1 MKTNFF
7 KKAALVLLVSV
18 SAAAQ
23 AQEVKFHNGPWAQA
37 ITMASQDQR
46 LIMVDAYTDWCGW
59 CKVMDKKTFT
69 DPRVTEM
76 LNSRFVPVKKE
87 MEKEVDGQKLAMKY
101 HISSFPTFMFFT
113 HEGKLIYVAHGYQPA
128 DEFLKTLEQVLNIAA
143 EPPADNMRVHEA
155 YNVSGLEP
163 GFPDFYKASFQ
174 VADKRPKVDEK
185 KVSLFLDGQ
194 KDKTSEVCWGVLWRF
209 SSLSVCQE
217 VVLKEYTKLK
227 SMYGREAVEEVTA
240 GIISRR
246 ASAATKAKDKEAYQA
261 ALGMIEKYM
270 TEKTEQEQLRL
281 SIEMNYFKNQNDWAG
296 YAGVV
301 QPVYDKSG
309 ADAAGMLNEA
319 AWTIYEKC
327 DDQVV
332 LKQAAG
338 WMKVVIDTHAEYMYL
353 DTYAALLYKTKDYT
367 AARNYAELAITD
379 GEKNGED
386 VSATKSLLEMIK
398 VKLK

>member
-7 KKAALVLLVSV
+7 KKAALLLLVSV

-23 AQEVKFHNGPWAQA
+23 AQEVKFHTGKWADA
-37 ITMASQDQR
+37 ITMAAPEQR

-69 DPRVTEM
+69 DPRVADM
-76 LNSRFVPVKKE
+76 LNSRFIAVKKE
-87 MEKEVDGQKLAMKY
+87 MEKEADGQKLAMKY
-101 HISSFPTFMFFT
+101 HVNSFPTILFFT
-113 HEGKLIYVAHGYQPA
+113 HEGKLIYVSHGYEPA
-128 DEFLKTLEQVLNIAA
+128 DDFLKTLDKVANLAS
-143 EPPADNMRVHEA
+143 EPPADDMRVHEM
-155 YNVSGLEP
+155 YNVGKLEP

-185 KVSLFLDGQ
+185 KVSLFLDEQ

-217 VVLKEYTKLK
+217 VVLKEYANLK
-227 SMYGREAVEEVTA
+227 SLYGREAVEEVTA
-240 GIISRR
+240 SIISRR
-246 ASAATKAKDKEAYQA
+246 ANAAIKEKNKENYQL
-261 ALGMIEKYM
+261 ALNLMDKYM
-270 TEKTEQEQLRL
+270 SDDAEKENLRTSL
-281 SIEMNYFKNQNDWAG
+281 QMSYFKSLKDWAG
-296 YAGVV
+296 YAGVM
-301 QPVYDKSG
+301 QPIYEKSG
-309 ADAAGMLNEA
+309 ADASGWLNQA
-319 AWTIYEKC
+319 AWTIYEEC

-338 WMKVVIDTHAEYMYL
+338 WMRVVTDAHPEYMYL

-367 AARNYAELAITD
+367 AARSYAELAITD

-386 VSATKSLLEMIK
+386 VSSTKSLLEMIK

>member
-7 KKAALVLLVSV
+7 RKAALVLLVSV

-23 AQEVKFHNGPWAQA
+23 AQEVKFHNGKWADA
-37 ITMASQDQR
+37 ITMAAPEQR

-69 DPRVTEM
+69 DPRVAGL
-76 LNSRFVPVKKE
+76 LNSRFIAVKKE
-87 MEKEVDGQKLAMKY
+87 MEKEADGQKLAMKY
-101 HISSFPTFMFFT
+101 HVNSFPTILFFN
-113 HEGKLIYVAHGYQPA
+113 HEGKLIYVSHGYEPA
-128 DEFLKTLEQVLNIAA
+128 DDFLKTLEKVMNIAA
-143 EPPADNMRVHEA
+143 EPPADDMRLHEVF
-155 YNVSGLEP
+155 NISGLEP
-163 GFPDFYKASFQ
+163 GFPEFYKASFQ

-185 KVSLFLDGQ
+185 KVSLFLDEQ

-217 VVLKEYTKLK
+217 VVLKEYNNLK
-227 SMYGREAVEEVTA
+227 SLYGREAVEEVTA
-240 GIISRR
+240 SIITRR
-246 ASAATKAKDKEAYQA
+246 TNAAIKDKNKENYQL
-261 ALGMIEKYM
+261 ALNMIDKYM
-270 TEKTEQEQLRL
+270 SDKNEQEQLRMSL
-281 SIEMNYFKNQNDWAG
+281 QMSFFKSQNDWAG

-301 QPVYDKSG
+301 QPVFDNKG
-309 ADAAGMLNEA
+309 ADASGMLNEA

-338 WMKVVIDTHAEYMYL
+338 WMKVVTENHPEYMYL

-367 AARNYAELAITD
+367 AARNFAELAITD

-386 VSATKSLLEMIK
+386 VSSTKSLLEMIK